1 MLLDRRGAAYAP
13 PTPAQARIV
22 EHLRAI
28 AALAEV
34 EVSDAQLA
42 AVAPQL
48 LMLIRRFPAPTAAV
62 ELGQTEP
69 AFGLRVGRA

>member
-1 MLLDRRGAAYAP
+1 M
-13 PTPAQARIV
+13 PTDGRIID
-22 EHLRAI
+22 HLRAI
-28 AALAEV
+28 AEIAEV
-34 EVSDAQLA
+34 EATDAQLE

-48 LMLIRRFPAPTAAV
+48 LMLIRRFPAPTISV